1 MYINNRRDILP
12 ESYLAVLIGIG
23 LSAACGFRVFIPL
36 LVMSI
41 ASATGHI
48 ELSESMS
55 WVSSMPAIIA
65 LSVASILE
73 VSAYLIPFV
82 DNLLDIA
89 AGPAAVVAGTIVTA
103 SFITDMSP
111 FVKWSVAI
119 IAGGGVAASVQS
131 ATTIAR
137 TSSSTMTA
145 GLGNIIVSSGEAF
158 GAVFLSVLAI
168 LFPII
173 AIFSVIALLIY
184 FFVKISKRFIG
195 KKV

>member
-1 MYINNRRDILP
+1 MYVKNRREILP

-23 LSAACGFRVFIPL
+23 LSAAWGFRVFIPL

>member
-1 MYINNRRDILP
+1 MP